1 MRYLAMLLLL
11 LSTPW
16 LRAEDAKQPPKEL
29 FEKREWVLTLGC
41 RLADFAK
48 ETGATT
54 PGPAGKYEGK
64 VYLLEGLVTK
74 KYAKGGEW
82 LVVGRLQRDGK
93 TIVVEKRMG
102 KD

>member
-1 MRYLAMLLLL
+1 MLRFSFPILFATLGCL
-11 LSTPW
+11 Y
-16 LRAEDAKQPPKEL
+16 AEEPAPAK
-29 FEKREWVLTLGC
+29 EKREWVLTLGC
-41 RLADFAK
+41 RLADFGK

-54 PGPAGKYEGK
+54 PGPAGKFQGK

-74 KYAKGGEW
+74 HYAKGGEW
-82 LVVGRLQRDGK
+82 LVVGKLQPDGK